1 MADAMKK
8 TTLRLPTE
16 LWKAAQHRA
25 VDEDIDLQELVAR
38 AIELYLKTKPERGGS
53 R

>member
-1 MADAMKK
+1 MAESMTK
-8 TTLRLPTE
+8 TTIRLPMDV
-16 LWKAAQHRA
+16 WRAAQHRA

-38 AIELYLKTKPERGGS
+38 AIKLYLKTKPQRGGS